1 MAMDNKK
8 AWLRIIE
15 AFIAILIVASV
26 LIIVM
31 LRNPS
36 QLDRGDE
43 IYEKQRFI
51 LKQISLNDS
60 LRGEILINKT
70 INVEKF
76 IESLAPVSWNFTTRV
91 CDFEKIC
98 GLLPSFNIEKEIYV
112 DQILITSNLTYF
124 NPRKLK
130 FFVWMK

>member
-1 MAMDNKK
+1 MMKDKK

-15 AFIAILIVASV
+15 AFMAILIVASV

-51 LKQISLNDS
+51 LKQVSLNDS
-60 LRGEILINKT
+60 LRGEILISKT
-70 INVEKF
+70 NNTEKF

-91 CDFEKIC
+91 CGFEEIC
-98 GLLPSFNIEKEIYV
+98 EMLPSFNIEKEVYV

-124 NPRKLK
+124 NPRKFK
-130 FFVWMK
+130 FFVWMKN